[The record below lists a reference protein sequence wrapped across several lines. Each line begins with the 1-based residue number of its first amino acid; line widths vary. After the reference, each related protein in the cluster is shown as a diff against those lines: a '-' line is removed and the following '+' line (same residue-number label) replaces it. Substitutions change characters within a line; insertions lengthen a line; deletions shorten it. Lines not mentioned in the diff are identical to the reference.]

1 MLTHLPSSPSDFY
14 EIMDMLDKR
23 LNDKGKNWR
32 HVLKSLKVLDYCLHE
47 GSELVVTW
55 ARKNIY
61 IIKTLREF
69 QYVDEEGRDVGQN
82 GMLASRNRR
91 TRQLMSCSPCIC
103 KGTYLSDSRRGPSPQ
118 RALRP
123 QIVEDSRYGD
133 R

>member
-1 MLTHLPSSPSDFY
+1 MMRGVLPARRWRRSLPSPLIGVYRHLQSPTLTLLTTSPFHSHGDFY

-47 GSELVVTW
+47 GSEMVVTW

-69 QYVDEEGRDVGQN
+69 QYIDEDGRDVGQN
-82 GMLASRNRR
+82 G
-91 TRQLMSCSPCIC
+91 
-103 KGTYLSDSRRGPSPQ
+103 
-118 RALRP
+118 
-123 QIVEDSRYGD
+123 
-133 R
+133 